1 MSETKIELVPDLTAP
16 GAARRCVR
24 ALEGIPPAIHD
35 DLVLLATEVVTNS
48 VRHAEVMPDDRIF
61 MSVVQSAS
69 RVRVEVTDAGH
80 GRAFGPK
87 APDVTSTGGR
97 GLLLVKELSDAWGI
111 QRNSGT
117 CVWFEL
123 RLNAQS
129 SRV

>member
-1 MSETKIELVPDLTAP
+1 MSETKIELVPDLSAP

-24 ALEGIPPAIHD
+24 ALEGIPQAIHD

-48 VRHAEVMPDDRIF
+48 VRHAEVLPDDRIF
-61 MSVVQSAS
+61 MVVTQTGS
-69 RVRVEVTDAGH
+69 RVRVEVTDPGR

-87 APDVTSTGGR
+87 APDVTATGGR

-111 QRNSGT
+111 HRNATT

-123 RLNAQS
+123 NLRGQRT
-129 SRV
+129 RV